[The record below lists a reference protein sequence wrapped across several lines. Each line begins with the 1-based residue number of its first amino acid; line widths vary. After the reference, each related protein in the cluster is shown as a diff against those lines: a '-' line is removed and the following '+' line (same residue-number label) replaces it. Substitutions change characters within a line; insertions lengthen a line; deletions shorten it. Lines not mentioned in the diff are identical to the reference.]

1 MDNTVISNGPRA
13 PATPEQIP
21 STPEQPPA
29 TPESVPAQPVA
40 HTRRKTNL
48 KSFEMPPGTL
58 KIKLLTTLYKD
69 RVSKDQ
75 KDESGFWTATLK
87 DGRHCFLFHK
97 DDPEPSFF
105 EPAGGWKAA
114 LLPVFTHKLGM
125 KFTSAQLLLDQGL
138 IKQSQFDST
147 AKGSKTACQFWA
159 FTKEKKEE
167 EPSWKPKSKWTS
179 RMVLG
184 APPKKTKKTKKTKE
198 EEDEEEQEEQ
208 GYTEEDSADSEAEEE
223 VADADATEAEE
234 EVTDADATEAEEEEE
249 GATQQLTDAL
259 GGDRTPPAADGM
271 VTPPAGAMPA
281 LTGMKTFQEAVEALE
296 ERYVASPRRSSR
308 LRKRL
313 SATPPQ
319 RPTKK
324 ARQSPARKKNPVPLI
339 SL

>member
-1 MDNTVISNGPRA
+1 MDNTVISNGPQA

-40 HTRRKTNL
+40 PTRRKTNL

-75 KDESGFWTATLK
+75 KDENGFWTATLK

-198 EEDEEEQEEQ
+198 SKEDEDEEEQEEQ

-223 VADADATEAEE
+223 
-234 EVTDADATEAEEEEE
+234 EVTDADATEAEAEEED
-249 GATQQLTDAL
+249 ATQQLTEAQ
-259 GGDRTPPAADGM
+259 GEDRTQPAEDGM
-271 VTPPAGAMPA
+271 VTPPAGATMPP

-324 ARQSPARKKNPVPLI
+324 ARRSPARKKNPVPLI